1 MPLEEAGSGGRK
13 GSTSS
18 TSSSSTTTTST
29 TAASSKVHQEAHYA
43 ATHSEPTI
51 SLCYLSRP
59 FQIFSVR
66 VEWKERSPR
75 AATANAA
82 VGRNKHRKWFY
93 LSIYL
98 LVKKMFREV
107 VHLQQNLLVPLDR
120 RRGEARQNLSIT
132 TCYRFTV
139 RLRQNLSI
147 TRPNL
152 LQLFTARLLRGES
165 CWGKWPTWCFPL
177 RHCLSLG
184 QLKARRE
191 QQQQRSQAVV
201 NPGAVAA
208 HSLIILLPSRRGKAT
223 DKSGA
228 LAGAACPRGE
238 RVQWSRK
245 GGGGAGG
252 WEGPWGE
259 RVHWSWKRDWG
270 TGGWGW

>member
-1 MPLEEAGSGGRK
+1 M
-13 GSTSS
+13 
-18 TSSSSTTTTST
+18 
-29 TAASSKVHQEAHYA
+29 
-43 ATHSEPTI
+43 
-51 SLCYLSRP
+51 YLSRP

-120 RRGEARQNLSIT
+120 RSGEARQDLSIT

-208 HSLIILLPSRRGKAT
+208 HSLICDSVIIKYFFQGGKRQQIRVESVVNPGAVAAHSLIILLPSRRGKAT

-238 RVQWSRK
+238 RVQWSWK
-245 GGGGAGG
+245 GGWGAGG
-252 WEGPWGE
+252 W
-259 RVHWSWKRDWG
+259 
-270 TGGWGW
+270 GW